1 MFVCCSCSVY
11 FDLTYRTFV
20 YFLQIGMPPDEQGLS
35 LPSPDRLSNLKIYLI
50 DDILSRL
57 SFRDVVRVITL
68 SKDWQYICWRI
79 PHVKFDQTVWK
90 TPEHLTS
97 PTIGFIPIL
106 ESFLRFHRG
115 IILKVTLNI
124 TSLIVCPDVDRLIFS
139 LDIDHIQ
146 HFVLEIPFTYPP
158 FRLPNFFFIV
168 QHWGI
173 SISWDVKY
181 NFHVSL
187 RDLISWLG

>member
-1 MFVCCSCSVY
+1 M
-11 FDLTYRTFV
+11 
-20 YFLQIGMPPDEQGLS
+20 
-35 LPSPDRLSNLKIYLI
+35 
-50 DDILSRL
+50 

-90 TPEHLTS
+90 TQEDLMS

-124 TSLIVCPDVDRLIFS
+124 INLIVFPNFDRLIFS
-139 LDIDHIQ
+139 LDTDHIQ
-146 HFVLEIPFTYPP
+146 HFVLKLPFTYPP
-158 FRLPNFFFIV
+158 YSLPNFIFNCSTLRHLYFKECEIQLPCLFQGFNKLIRLKFKYV
-168 QHWGI
+168 TLS
-173 SISWDVKY
+173 SIRL
-181 NFHVSL
+181 NFLSL
-187 RDLISWLG
+187 ITRCLRIWC